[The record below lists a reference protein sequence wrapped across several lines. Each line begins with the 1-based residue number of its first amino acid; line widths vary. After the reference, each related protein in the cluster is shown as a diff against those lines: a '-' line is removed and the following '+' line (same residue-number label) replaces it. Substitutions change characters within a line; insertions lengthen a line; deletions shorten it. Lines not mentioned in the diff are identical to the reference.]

1 MNGLLNPYRCPT
13 ATGRAPF
20 GAARS
25 LALAVVGAAVVTGC
39 GGPGEDTA
47 APPEP
52 GPTMPVPTATAE
64 PAPAPAP
71 TTAPPTVSTDDSGG
85 GVPPASG
92 PGPAQLEQPGA
103 DHTVVRG
110 DTLSELALR
119 FDVPGGWPTLFE
131 RNADVLRDPD
141 LILVGQQLDID
152 GNP

>member
-1 MNGLLNPYRCPT
+1 MNGLLNPYRYAT
-13 ATGRAPF
+13 STGRAPS
-20 GAARS
+20 GAGRS

-47 APPEP
+47 APPGP
-52 GPTMPVPTATAE
+52 GPTMPVPTAPAG
-64 PAPAPAP
+64 PAPV
-71 TTAPPTVSTDDSGG
+71 TAPPAAPPDDGG
-85 GVPPASG
+85 GEVPPGSA
-92 PGPAQLEQPGA
+92 PRPGA